1 MKYVLKKPI
10 TLFFMIIVIILGIT
24 IGYDV
29 YSMDL
34 LTTRLS
40 VNTVRIIVLISF
52 IYIDSI
58 IFRDLSSSMILFRNK
73 NLSNFFKSVIKSEVI
88 VTFIFSLLL
97 FIPII
102 LLNISMFLKEFKY
115 FILMIINFNVMI
127 SFFICII
134 RLIDV
139 RINRRTLSSIIFMSS
154 FIIIDFLM
162 GEFFYDMIGLSSIFV
177 FPIVFNLETYFL
189 ILILVLIATIMLTIL
204 SILQMSKKDYLIKSE
219 ETVI

>member
-10 TLFFMIIVIILGIT
+10 TLFFMIIVVILGIT

-29 YSMDL
+29 YSMEL

-73 NLSNFFKSVIKSEVI
+73 NLPNFFKSVIKSEVKL
-88 VTFIFSLLL
+88 TFIFSLLL

-115 FILMIINFNVMI
+115 FILMIINFNAMV

-139 RINRRTLSSIIFMSS
+139 RINKRTLSSIIFMSS